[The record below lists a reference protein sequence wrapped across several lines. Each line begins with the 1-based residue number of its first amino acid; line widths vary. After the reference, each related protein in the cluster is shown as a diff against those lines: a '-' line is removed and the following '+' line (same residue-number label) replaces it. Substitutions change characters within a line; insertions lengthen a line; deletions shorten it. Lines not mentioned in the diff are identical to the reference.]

1 MSVKTWAPVC
11 RIGLVS
17 VLGFYLV
24 WFSGPVRGQS
34 EVQRRND
41 FTRDGKPN
49 VQATSAM
56 AIDWESGKVLYERN
70 ADEIR
75 PVASLSKMMA
85 ALVIQEDCKLKADDL
100 HVMSATNRD
109 AAKGGD
115 SSHLMTGWS
124 FTHQDLLYMALM
136 KSDNRAVP
144 ALGEACQMTPAQFG
158 QKMTEKARLLGLK
171 QTIFVEPTGLSPL
184 NVSTAR
190 EMMIILK
197 QVTKVNELARIMTTP
212 KYLVTGYKGG
222 RSRNIVIRNTDRFVM
237 SGSLDILGGKTGY
250 TDLARYC
257 LAVAMQLPERGSVG
271 VVVMG
276 ADGKLTRFAD
286 VRRIVKW
293 LGKRDAIMA
302 TSQEVTGSETPDNSN
317 NVEGAVP
324 GRRSAKGAIRAGE
337 VSNEDDGSGY

>member
-1 MSVKTWAPVC
+1 MSVKTWVPVC
-11 RIGLVS
+11 RFVLVS
-17 VLGFYLV
+17 VLGAYL
-24 WFSGPVRGQS
+24 SGNAGLVHAQS

-70 ADEIR
+70 PDEIR

-85 ALVIQEDCKLKADDL
+85 ALVIQEDCKLKAEEL
-100 HVMSATNRD
+100 HVMSSTNRD

-115 SSHLMTGWS
+115 HSHLMTGWS
-124 FTHQDLLYMALM
+124 YSHQDLLYMALM

-144 ALGEACQMTPAQFG
+144 ALGEACNMTPAQFG
-158 QKMTEKARLLGLK
+158 EKMTEKARSLGLK

-190 EMMIILK
+190 EMMTILK
-197 QVTKVNELARIMTTP
+197 QVTRVNELARIMTTQ

-293 LGKRDAIMA
+293 LGKREAIVA
-302 TSQEVTGSETPDNSN
+302 TSRDVNSAETPENSN
-317 NVEGAVP
+317 NVDAAEPAKRAANGALK
-324 GRRSAKGAIRAGE
+324 AAG